1 MNPIGAQRTL
11 RRLLFGGL
19 ASLALVCS
27 FNASAASAG
36 SGRAYGLQVTA
47 DVVGVGLGVPIADT
61 GQKTAPPD
69 FNTPTSVV
77 NASVAAGVGNLLTV
91 RTGVLNSATQSKLAQ
106 NSVVSSSSVSGLA
119 LKLAGLALGADTI
132 SSQAKMSCVNG
143 TLTPEGSAQILG
155 ASGSLAG
162 VSVAAN
168 TRVDLTIGVP
178 TLGTMVGVV
187 LHTNEQTLSPDGK
200 TLSVNGLR
208 VELVASALG
217 IRLLGAS
224 VIVGNST
231 ATMADCAP
239 TVTLGS
245 LPLITTSNQAAIPV
259 SGSCSAGSGNVA
271 ISSTPAGVTQSLP
284 CSATGSYSGSVN
296 TTALADGPVTL
307 TASQSPAGPTSAA
320 SQATTKNTVPVLQP
334 PVVTVVSAPHIT
346 LANQA
351 SYGVSGTCSAN
362 GAGVAITIGG
372 VGGVTSTAQCSGG
385 LWSST
390 GLNVASLANGPVTVA
405 ASQTVSGLTG
415 TGSLLTSKDS
425 TGGVPVVVVT
435 LAPAITATN
444 QTSYTVSGTC
454 SVNGSNVT
462 VLIDTVTASVPCTG
476 NIWAAAGLDVSG
488 LLDGALTVTATQTAN
503 GQTGTGSLGTTK
515 DSAGAIPVVTISL
528 APAITLANQAAYS
541 VSGSCSVNG
550 NNVAVLVGSVAAS
563 ALCTNGSWSTAG
575 LDVSGLP
582 NGAVTVMA
590 SQTVGAQTGSATLV
604 TSKDVTGAVPVVA
617 VTSAP
622 AITALNQ
629 GSYTVS
635 GTCSA
640 SGSNVAVLIGSVA
653 AAAPC
658 NGGLWSTA
666 AVDVSGLLD
675 GAVTV
680 TASQTVGGQTGSG
693 SLQTSKNTVVDAPV
707 VTISSAP
714 AITALNE
721 GAYTVSGTCSANGTN
736 VAVLVGSVAAA
747 APCTGNIWSSSGLD
761 VSGLADGPVLVS
773 ASQTVGTQ
781 TGSGTLVTAKDT
793 AGVAPV
799 VTISAAP
806 AITALNEAAYTVS
819 GTCSV
824 NGTNVSVLVG
834 SVSASAACDAGLW
847 TTSALNVAALPD
859 GAVTVTA
866 SQTANGQ
873 TGSGTLVIAKDT
885 AGVAP
890 SVAVTSAP
898 AISAGNQ
905 ASYVVSGTCSANGSN
920 VAVLV
925 GSIAE
930 SAMCDGGVWATAGL
944 DVSGLPD
951 GAVTVT
957 ATQTVGGQTGS
968 GSLVTSKSSA
978 GVAPVV
984 SITSA
989 PAITA
994 ANESSYTVSG
1004 TCSAN
1009 GTGVDVQVGTVTAS
1023 APCSG
1028 GIWSTTGLNVSG
1040 LANGAVSV
1048 VAAQTVGGLTGSGSL
1063 VITKDSQGLAP
1074 AVTITSAPAI
1084 TAANQSAYTVSGTCS
1099 ENGVVLTVHVGDV
1112 AAVPQPVCS
1121 GGIWSTA
1128 AMDVSGLP
1136 DEMVLVTASQ
1146 TLNGQTGSG
1155 SVVTAKDTAGIAPV
1169 VAISSAPAITA
1180 ANASA
1185 YTVSG
1190 ICTVDGSNVAVLV
1203 GSVAAS
1209 APCSGGIWTSAALD
1223 VSGLPDGPVT
1233 VTASQTAGGLTG
1245 SGSLVTAKDT
1255 AGVAPS
1261 VAITSAAA
1269 ITAANQSAYVVSGTC
1284 SVNGT
1289 DVSVLVGQVAA
1300 TAPCNNGAWTSAA
1313 MDVSGLP
1320 AGAVTVMASQSVGSQ
1335 TGSASLVVT
1344 KESGG
1349 SAPVVSITSAPEI
1362 TAANQSAYT
1371 VSGTCSVNGAGVAV
1385 QIGTISA
1392 SAACNSG
1399 SWTTAAQDVSALPD
1413 GLVTLTAS
1421 QTVGGGTG
1429 AASLVIGK
1437 NAAGAAPVVTIGSAP
1452 PITLANQAS
1461 YSVFGSCSANGT
1473 NVAVQVGN
1481 VSATPLCDGG
1491 SWSASGLD
1499 VSALLDGVVVVT
1511 AEQIVGG
1518 LSGSDSV
1525 ETTKTTAVVVPVVVI
1540 TSAPAITAS
1549 NQAAYTVSGTCSA
1562 NGQAVSVLVGT
1573 LPATAPC
1580 SDGIWATAPIDVSGL
1595 DDGQITVQ
1603 ASQDAGGQTGGVSLV
1618 ISKDTAGAAPAV
1630 SVTSAPAITAAN
1642 QSAYT
1647 VSGTCS
1653 AHGEAVAVE
1662 IGTVPA
1668 SAQCNAGIWSSA
1680 AVDVTALPNGPVTV
1694 KASQTLNG
1702 QTGSGSLVTNK
1713 DAAGVTPVVS
1723 VTSAPAIS
1731 AANQAAYT
1739 VSGTCSVD
1747 GSNVAVLV
1755 GSVSASA
1762 LCNAGI
1768 WSSAAVDV
1776 TALPD
1781 GAVTVM
1787 ASQTANGQS
1796 GSGSLVTSKD
1806 SAGVAPVVAITSAP
1820 AITALNVSAYSVSGS
1835 CSAYAE
1841 AVTVQVGSLSTSAQC
1856 NLGIWATPAIDVS
1869 ALADG
1874 SVTVTA
1880 SQLVGGL
1887 TGSGSLVI
1895 GKDTAGT
1902 APVVSVTVA
1911 PTITAANQASYAV
1924 SGTCSANGSPV
1935 AVQVGSVAATAS
1947 CAGGNWAATGLNVTA
1962 LADGSVI
1969 VTAAQTVGN
1978 VIGSGSL
1985 LTLKDTAGVAPVV
1998 TVTSAPGITAANQ
2011 ASYIVSGS
2019 CSANGSTVAVQVG
2032 AVAASAPCAGNN
2044 WAIPG
2049 VDVSSLP
2056 DGLVTVTAAQT
2067 VGALQGSGSL
2077 VTNKTTGA
2085 VQPVV
2090 TITSAPDITASNQ
2103 AAYTAAGTCSVNG
2116 TNVDVEVGSVSAS
2129 VPCTSGSWTTAALNV
2144 STLPDGTVTV
2154 TAAQTVGGQSGSD
2167 SVDINKAT
2175 GGAIPVVTITSAP
2188 AITAAN
2194 ALAYS
2199 VSGTCSVGGSNVDV
2213 EVGSVS
2219 ATALCNGGIWAT
2231 EGMDV
2236 SGLADGSVE
2245 VTATQTVGGQTGLG
2259 NFVTSKDAA
2268 GVAPAVA
2275 ITSAPAITAANQSAY
2290 TVSGTCS
2297 ANGANVD
2304 VLIGGLA
2311 ASAVCNNGIWA
2322 SSAIDV
2328 SGLANGPVSL
2338 SASLTVGGQTGSG
2351 GFTTSKDAA
2360 GVVPVVAISSAP
2372 AITALNQGAYTVS
2385 GTCSADGATV
2395 TVLIGSIAASAPCNA
2410 GIWASAGV
2418 DVSGLADGAVTVM
2431 ASQTAGGQTGSGSL
2445 VTTKDSAGAAPVV
2458 AITSAPSI
2466 TAANQTGYTVSG
2478 TCSAEGANV
2487 SVLVGAIAAS
2497 AVCNGGI
2504 WASAPID
2511 VSGLPDGPVSV
2522 TVSQTAG
2529 GQTGTGGFVTSKD
2542 AAGAA
2547 PAVAITSAPAITAA
2561 NQTGYTV
2568 SGTCTADGS
2577 NVAVLIGSLSVSAT
2591 CNGGIWATPAVDVSG
2606 LPDGPITVTASQ
2618 TAGGQTG
2625 SGGFVTSKDSAG
2637 TKPSVAI
2644 TSAPAITVAN
2654 QTAYTVSGSCS
2665 VNGSNVVVL
2674 IGSLSVTASCNDGTW
2689 TTGPVDVS
2697 GLPNGPITV
2706 TVSQTAGGQTGTG
2719 GFVTSKDSAGSV
2731 PVVTVTSAPA
2741 ITLANQ
2747 GAYTVSGSCSAA
2759 GTNVAILVGSIPASA
2774 PCNAGAWSA
2783 SGIDVSSL
2791 PDGAVTVTAAQ
2802 TVGSL
2807 TGSGSLVT
2815 SKQGTTAS
2823 VTVTAAPRI
2832 SSANQASYGGV
2843 FGNCSAAAGAV
2854 TVAIGSISNTVACTG
2869 GNWTLGAVDVRSL
2882 PEGTVVVTASQAVA
2896 GTVISGTRNT
2906 VKDTTAPAVSIT
2918 TAANIDNANQDAY
2931 SPAGTCST
2939 GDGIVTVSVGSIPA
2953 TAACASGS
2961 WTAPGMR
2968 VGALPNG
2975 QVTVTASQ
2983 TDEAGNTGSSTRQVT
2998 KSSDSGGEP
3007 PEPPAGR
3014 IAAQSGT
3021 WIVSD
3026 ELNGEPGRGM
3036 GIDIQD
3042 GVLFMQLFGYRE
3054 SGEPTFFT
3062 ALGSLR
3068 DNAVTAPLYYY
3079 EGGRFFGGEQRDG
3092 HEAGSPGNVV
3102 ITFTSRTTGTIQ
3114 FPGEP
3119 AKPMQ
3124 RFDYEGTPAGVFS
3137 DPAFVDRWAMVE
3149 LNSSNQP
3156 VRSWWADIGTSE
3168 QVSMSED
3175 WAATAMSWP
3184 YPPGVATTVH
3194 GFGGT
3199 LTDHVVAECSYGG
3212 NGLVFRCSG
3221 NRRGATGGPVIA
3233 MTMQREVDQISGTLQ
3248 EGGGDVRRLV
3258 GFRVGRA
3265 AYTWQ
3270 DNQSVRTSYYAPGY
3284 APESGTWVVS
3294 SELRGLPGRG
3304 LSIELQKPINN
3315 EDHMLFM
3322 SVYDYESDGKATFHS
3337 VLGAHDASTTPEP
3350 HTPDLSTVQYQGGRY
3365 FGGPAAIARF
3375 KADAGPTSAI
3385 HFSAPSV
3392 GTLAFPGEDPVQIER
3407 FYYGVNKGSA
3417 QSLRGSWVLLS
3428 QTDAMPSRSF
3438 RFQTRDANSVIDTE
3452 SGYVCVAQV
3461 LRQFNFH
3468 CTGPSG
3474 SPAFRFVAGFYG
3486 ASTGIVGDAEDAP
3499 AITVVRVTDPNGER
3513 VQAGD

>member
-11 RRLLFGGL
+11 RCLLFGGL

-77 NASVAAGVGNLLTV
+77 NASVAAGVANLLTV
-91 RTGVLNSATQSKLAQ
+91 RTGVLNAATQSKLAQ
-106 NSVVSSSSVSGLA
+106 NSVMSSSSVSGLA

-143 TLTPEGSAQILG
+143 TLRPEGSAQILG

-187 LHTNEQTLSPDGK
+187 LHTNEQTLSPDGR

-320 SQATTKNTVPVLQP
+320 SQATTKNTAPVLQP

-435 LAPAITATN
+435 SAPAITATN

-528 APAITLANQAAYS
+528 APAITLANQAAYT

-640 SGSNVAVLIGSVA
+640 SGTNVAVLIGSVA

-658 NGGLWSTA
+658 NGGLWSSA

-675 GAVTV
+675 GTVTV

-819 GTCSV
+819 GSCSV

-898 AISAGNQ
+898 AITGGNQ

-978 GVAPVV
+978 GLAPVV
-984 SITSA
+984 SITLA

-1028 GIWSTTGLNVSG
+1028 GIWSTAGLNVSG

-1169 VAISSAPAITA
+1169 VVISSAPAITA

-1190 ICTVDGSNVAVLV
+1190 TCTVDGSNVAVLV

-1223 VSGLPDGPVT
+1223 VSGLPDGSVT

-1284 SVNGT
+1284 SVNGM

-1320 AGAVTVMASQSVGSQ
+1320 AGAVTVMASQSVGGQ

-1549 NQAAYTVSGTCSA
+1549 NEATYTVSGTCSA

-1723 VTSAPAIS
+1723 VTSAPAIT

-1887 TGSGSLVI
+1887 TGSGSLMI

-1911 PTITAANQASYAV
+1911 ATITAANQASYAV

-1947 CAGGNWAATGLNVTA
+1947 CAGGNWAVTGLNVTA
-1962 LADGSVI
+1962 LADGSVT

-2011 ASYIVSGS
+2011 ASYVVSGS

-2103 AAYTAAGTCSVNG
+2103 AAYTVAGTCSVNG

-2129 VPCTSGSWTTAALNV
+2129 VPCTSNSWTTAALNV

-2167 SVDINKAT
+2167 SVEVNKAT

-2194 ALAYS
+2194 ASAYS

-2245 VTATQTVGGQTGLG
+2245 VTATQTVGGQTGVG

-2297 ANGANVD
+2297 ADGANVD

-2328 SGLANGPVSL
+2328 SGLANGPVSV

-2529 GQTGTGGFVTSKD
+2529 GKTGTGGFVTSKD

-2591 CNGGIWATPAVDVSG
+2591 CNGGIWAAPAVDVSG

-2644 TSAPAITVAN
+2644 TSAPAITAAN

-2719 GFVTSKDSAGSV
+2719 GFVTSKDSAGTV
-2731 PVVTVTSAPA
+2731 PVVTVTSAPV
-2741 ITLANQ
+2741 ITPANQ
-2747 GAYTVSGSCSAA
+2747 TAYTVSGSCSAA
-2759 GTNVAILVGSIPASA
+2759 GTNVAILVGSVPASA

-2843 FGNCSAAAGAV
+2843 SGNCSAAAGAV
-2854 TVAIGSISNTVACTG
+2854 TVAIGSVSNTVACTG

-3042 GVLFMQLFGYRE
+3042 GVLFMQLFGYRQ

-3068 DNAVTAPLYYY
+3068 DNTVTAPLYYY
-3079 EGGRFFGGEQRDG
+3079 EGGRFFGSEQRDG

-3119 AKPMQ
+3119 AKAMQ

-3137 DPAFVDRWAMVE
+3137 DPAFVDRWAMVKR
-3149 LNSSNQP
+3149 NSSTQP

-3168 QVSMSED
+3168 QVAMSED
-3175 WAATAMSWP
+3175 WAATAMDWP

-3199 LTDHVVAECSYGG
+3199 LSGQVVAQCSYGG
-3212 NGLVFRCSG
+3212 KGLVFRCSG

-3265 AYTWQ
+3265 AYSWQ

-3365 FGGPAAIARF
+3365 FGGPAAIASF
-3375 KADAGPTSAI
+3375 KADAGPTRAI

-3428 QTDAMPSRSF
+3428 ETDAMPSRSF